1 MYFKDKLVKGRRYR
15 YAVKS
20 ARLPDGR
27 VISLEKIYKKE
38 TKKELEGFFERR
50 ETEEN
55 FKYVLENFG
64 EDSIFTEDALRKIE
78 EMKLGYRKILRKL
91 SRQSLRDLL
100 DRFTVNFTYESNALE
115 GNSLT
120 LKDVAIVMFENA
132 SIKGKD
138 LGEIYETTNS
148 RVVVEMM
155 FRNKFEI
162 SHDSIIKMHKLLVK
176 DTGVVAG
183 YKKLPNFILG
193 RKINTTPPEKVYEEM
208 SKLIEWYNQNREKTH
223 PIKLAALFHGRFEQ
237 IHPFEDGNGR
247 VGRLLVN
254 VILLKSKYP
263 PVIIRKSQRLS
274 YLKTLQDFDK
284 KYSKNLERFIL
295 EKFKETYRKF
305 FEVYIKYL

>member
-120 LKDVAIVMFENA
+120 LKDVA
-132 SIKGKD
+132 
-138 LGEIYETTNS
+138 
-148 RVVVEMM
+148 
-155 FRNKFEI
+155 
-162 SHDSIIKMHKLLVK
+162 
-176 DTGVVAG
+176 
-183 YKKLPNFILG
+183 
-193 RKINTTPPEKVYEEM
+193 
-208 SKLIEWYNQNREKTH
+208 
-223 PIKLAALFHGRFEQ
+223 
-237 IHPFEDGNGR
+237 
-247 VGRLLVN
+247 
-254 VILLKSKYP
+254 
-263 PVIIRKSQRLS
+263 
-274 YLKTLQDFDK
+274 
-284 KYSKNLERFIL
+284 
-295 EKFKETYRKF
+295 
-305 FEVYIKYL
+305 